1 MRVKDFI
8 DMYCG
13 KNRMEVEI
21 YASVTVFNEEHYV
34 LVGEF
39 AVDCANIYTK
49 RKENFLSEEVTA
61 FEIVNG
67 KLRLMIRGCE

>member
-8 DMYCG
+8 
-13 KNRMEVEI
+13 KN
-21 YASVTVFNEEHYV
+21 V

-39 AVDCANIYTK
+39 AVDCVNFYTK
-49 RKENFLSEEVTA
+49 RTENFLSEEVTG

>member
-8 DMYCG
+8 
-13 KNRMEVEI
+13 N
-21 YASVTVFNEEHYV
+21 V

-39 AVDCANIYTK
+39 AVDCVNFYTK
-49 RKENFLSEEVTA
+49 RTENFFIRRSNR

>member
-1 MRVKDFI
+1 MKVKDFI

-13 KNRMEVEI
+13 KNRVEVEI
-21 YASVTVFNEEHYV
+21 YASITVFNEEHYV

-39 AVDCANIYTK
+39 AVDCVDIYPK

-67 KLRLMIRGCE
+67 KLRLIIRGCE

>member
-8 DMYCG
+8 NMYCG
-13 KNRMEVEI
+13 KDCVEVEI
-21 YASVTVFNEEHYV
+21 YASVTVFNEEHNV

-39 AVDCANIYTK
+39 AVDCVNFYTK
-49 RKENFLSEEVTA
+49 RTENFLSEAVTA

-67 KLRLMIRGCE
+67 KLRLIIRGCE